1 MTKHF
6 PRLILASRS
15 PRRRELLAAA
25 GYEFE
30 VCPPS
35 ESAEGGV
42 CSGETPRELVA
53 RLARQKAADV
63 VRRIGRGLV
72 LGCDTVVECNGQIL
86 GKPADEAHARAM
98 LAALSGQEHRVLSGV
113 CLMEAC
119 GAGVPP
125 AQGEKGTGTICAK
138 HPSGRSGK
146 WCLSP
151 FLSPAQKPCR
161 RDACTTTA
169 ADPLMA
175 VAVTTLRMD
184 PLTSEQLDAYIA
196 TGQWQGKA
204 GAFGYQDGLDWVH
217 VVEGSESNVVGL
229 PMELLAEMLESLR
242 PEVA

>member
-1 MTKHF
+1 MAKRF

-30 VCPPS
+30 VCQPS
-35 ESAEGGV
+35 EAAEHGE
-42 CSGETPRELVA
+42 CSGERPAELVA

-63 VRRIGRGLV
+63 ARRIDCGLV
-72 LGCDTVVECNGQIL
+72 IGCDTMVECNGQIL

-98 LAALSGQEHRVLSGV
+98 LKTLSGQDHRVLSGV
-113 CLMEAC
+113 CLMEAFGIC

-125 AQGEKGTGTICAK
+125 ASE
-138 HPSGRSGK
+138 
-146 WCLSP
+146 
-151 FLSPAQKPCR
+151 PCR
-161 RDACTTTA
+161 RDACTTK
-169 ADPLMA
+169 

-184 PLTSEQLDAYIA
+184 RLTPEQLDEYIA
-196 TGQWQGKA
+196 GGQWEGKA

-242 PEVA
+242 QTGL